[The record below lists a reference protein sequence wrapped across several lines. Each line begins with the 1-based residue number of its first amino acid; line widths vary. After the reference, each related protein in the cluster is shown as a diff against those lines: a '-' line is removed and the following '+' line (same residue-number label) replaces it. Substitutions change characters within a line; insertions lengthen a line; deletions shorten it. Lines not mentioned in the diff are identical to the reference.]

1 MTLSGFDDLSNMLDD
16 LDKRAR
22 ELDGEHAVPI
32 EDILTPAFVSSCSE
46 FASIDAFFGAG
57 GFSFESQEEFER
69 IPDEELDSHV
79 RATTTYEDWDEMLTA
94 AGEQYALRQL
104 GF

>member
-22 ELDGEHAVPI
+22 ELDGEHDVPI

-46 FASIDAFFGAG
+46 FASIDTFFRAG
-57 GFSFESQEEFER
+57 GFSFESQAEFER

-79 RATTTYEDWDEMLTA
+79 RATTTYGDWDEMLTA

>member
-1 MTLSGFDDLSNMLDD
+1 MAFPSFDDLSNMLDD

-22 ELDGEHAVPI
+22 ELGGEHDVPI

-46 FASIDAFFGAG
+46 FTSIDAFFGAG

-69 IPDEELDSHV
+69 IPEEELNSHV
-79 RATTTYEDWDEMLTA
+79 RATTTYGDWDEMLTA
-94 AGEQYALRQL
+94 AGEQYA
-104 GF
+104 F